1 MPILQTQTAIEQEAE
16 QNAEKTKTLFAQ
28 SYTYLEKDD
37 EKALYWLKKSVLKV
51 KMYWAMLRRDVR
63 IVPFRKKC

>member
-1 MPILQTQTAIEQEAE
+1 VPILQTQTAIEQEAE

-37 EKALYWLKKSVLKV
+37 EKALYWL
-51 KMYWAMLRRDVR
+51 
-63 IVPFRKKC
+63 